1 MLVKKFYHDH
11 KRRQRKRN
19 WHLQQLDKELMEEVD
34 SEEYERDMTAFME
47 DLEEDNRVT
56 IGTSTSFL
64 VRCMYMCSD
73 IDKTY
78 TYHPDMMYM

>member
-1 MLVKKFYHDH
+1 M
-11 KRRQRKRN
+11 
-19 WHLQQLDKELMEEVD
+19 D

-78 TYHPDMMYM
+78 TDYDVYVGVCVVRVMATYTYMYTYLVLQIIEEIKALTC